1 MTLGLILGIC
11 CLFFTLVVVVCHVS
25 VIVYHTAKTQNAK
38 KKNKGQDLEQ
48 RITADIVNTLKEAG
62 VIAKDVSTDMNS
74 IKKVAL

>member
-11 CLFFTLVVVVCHVS
+11 CLFFTLVVVVCHLG
-25 VIVYHTAKTQNAK
+25 VITYHTVKTQKAN

-62 VIAKDVSTDMNS
+62 VIAKDVSGDLTV
-74 IKKVAL
+74 KKVAL

>member
-1 MTLGLILGIC
+1 MSLGLSLGIC

-25 VIVYHTAKTQNAK
+25 VIAYHTAKTQKAK

-62 VIAKDVSTDMNS
+62 VIAKDVSNDLNTA
-74 IKKVAL
+74 KKVQL